1 MGRTSDANERLMT
14 AALDLMW
21 EESYGAV
28 TIDDICKRA
37 DVKKGSFYYFFES
50 KAHLAVAAL
59 EKMWS
64 DDWKPRLDACL
75 SPSIDPLT
83 RLTEYLQGVYTIQA
97 EIHRKTGKVLG
108 CPVCSVGSE
117 ISTQEVDV
125 SAKIR
130 EIMSRKR
137 RYYESAIRDAIAAGV
152 MEPGD
157 PVQKAQSLFCLIEG
171 AVTQARIM
179 NDPELLRALPA
190 NAFDLLR
197 VKVSPAAAPGSTPAP
212 NR

>member
-1 MGRTSDANERLMT
+1 MGRTSDANERLME

-37 DVKKGSFYYFFES
+37 EVKKGSFYYFFES

-59 EKMWS
+59 EKMWI
-64 DDWKPRLDACL
+64 DDWKPTLDARF
-75 SPSIDPLT
+75 SPSLDPLT
-83 RLTEYLQGVYTIQA
+83 RLAAYLEAIYTKQA
-97 EIHRKTGKVLG
+97 ETHRKTGKVLG

-117 ISTQEVDV
+117 ISTQEIDV

-137 RYYESAIRDAIAAGV
+137 RYYESAIRDAIAEG
-152 MEPGD
+152 MIEPGD
-157 PVQKAQSLFCLIEG
+157 PVQKALALACLIEG
-171 AVTQARIM
+171 AVSQARIM
-179 NDPELLRALPA
+179 NDPEPLRTLPTT
-190 NAFDLLR
+190 AFDMLR
-197 VKVSPAAAPGSTPAP
+197 VKTAPTPTIAPAAAP
-212 NR
+212 R